1 MKDVITIDGP
11 SGAGKGTVSK
21 LLARKMG
28 YKYLDTG
35 ALYRAVAWKVR
46 KEKADPDNEK
56 ELKKILDNVHITF
69 RGERIFVDGTDTTSE
84 IRTNEIGELSSQLSA
99 KPTVRVGLF
108 SIQREICLQ
117 GRVVIE
123 GRDTGTV
130 IFPEAENK
138 FFLDASPEER
148 ARRRYEELKQKAEV
162 RSQKSEGRSQK
173 SEGRSQKAEVRRQKA
188 EGRSQKSE
196 ITLETVMEDI
206 KKRDSRDSS
215 RKNSPLKK
223 ANDMI
228 YIDSTDLS
236 IEEVVTKI
244 LDNLN

>member
-1 MKDVITIDGP
+1 MKNVITIDGP

-46 KEKADPDNEK
+46 KEKSNPDNEK
-56 ELKKILDNVHITF
+56 ELRKILDNLHITF

-84 IRTNEIGELSSQLSA
+84 IRTNDIGELSSQLSA
-99 KPTVRVGLF
+99 KPTVRAGLF

-123 GRDTGTV
+123 GRDTGTA

-138 FFLDASPEER
+138 FFLDASLKER
-148 ARRRYEELKQKAEV
+148 ARRRYEELKQKSEV
-162 RSQKSEGRSQK
+162 RSQKR
-173 SEGRSQKAEVRRQKA
+173 
-188 EGRSQKSE
+188 E

-223 ANDMI
+223 ADDMI

>member
-1 MKDVITIDGP
+1 MKNVITIDGP

-162 RSQKSEGRSQK
+162 R
-173 SEGRSQKAEVRRQKA
+173 RQKA